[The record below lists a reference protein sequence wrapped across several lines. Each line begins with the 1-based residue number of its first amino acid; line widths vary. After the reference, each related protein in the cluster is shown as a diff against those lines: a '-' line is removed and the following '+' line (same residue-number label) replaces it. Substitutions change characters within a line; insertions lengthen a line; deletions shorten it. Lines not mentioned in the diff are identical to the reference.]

1 MVRLA
6 NRQDGEIY
14 AIVEKNLGGGQLR
27 VKCLDGVSRLC
38 KIRGKFTGKKKEIVA
53 VDYWVLV
60 GIHSFDS
67 KPKCSLL
74 EIYTP
79 HEVNQL
85 KMTNENW
92 TAFGVEQEQSEI
104 DETIET
110 QSVVVSSEIN
120 IDDI

>member
-1 MVRLA
+1 
-6 NRQDGEIY
+6 
-14 AIVEKNLGGGQLR
+14 
-27 VKCLDGVSRLC
+27 LC

-85 KMTNENW
+85 KMINENW
-92 TAFGVEQEQSEI
+92 TVFGVEQEQSEI